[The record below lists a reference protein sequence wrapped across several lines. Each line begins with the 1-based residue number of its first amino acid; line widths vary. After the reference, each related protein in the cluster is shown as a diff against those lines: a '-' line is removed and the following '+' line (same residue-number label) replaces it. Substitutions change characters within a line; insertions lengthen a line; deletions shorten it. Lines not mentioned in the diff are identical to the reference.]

1 MTRSIPDELLS
12 QAAELI
18 AAQLGLHFP
27 TARWDDLERGIGA
40 AARELDFRDLQSFV
54 RSFASSHWTKSQIEV
69 LASHL
74 TVGETYFFRDN
85 KTLEILQDHIL
96 PELISS
102 RQKSERRLRVWSAGC
117 CTGEE
122 PYSIAMLLSRI
133 IPDLKSWNITILGTD
148 INHRFLQKAAKGVY
162 GDWSFRTTPAWVQA
176 KYFMKKNGHLEVLPD
191 IKEMVTFSC
200 LNLAED
206 AYPSLSND
214 TNAMDMILCRN
225 VLMYFANDQAKNVIG
240 NFHRCLV
247 DGGWLIV
254 SPSETS
260 QFLFSQF
267 QTVSFPEAP
276 LYQKSDH
283 ATREAS
289 RFTYSSDRESTPQL
303 SWLPT
308 IPAQPDVDSSAALPR
323 GELSSLGTQESEKAD
338 AQTSPYEEALMLYQ
352 HGSYVEAAAKLL
364 TSLSKNGKGHAK
376 ATALLARVYANQ
388 GKLGEALQWC
398 ETSIAADKLNPACH
412 YLRAVILQEQGSI
425 EEATLSLNRALYLD
439 QRFVLAHFALGNLA
453 AHQGKLKES
462 KKHFK
467 NALSLLSEF
476 QQAEVLPE
484 SEGIVAGRLAEIIRS
499 TNGREI
505 NR

>member
-1 MTRSIPDELLS
+1 MMRSISDELLS

-18 AAQLGLHFP
+18 STRLGLHFP

-74 TVGETYFFRDN
+74 TVGETYFFREN

-102 RQKSERRLRVWSAGC
+102 RQKSERRLRIWSAGC

-122 PYSIAMLLSRI
+122 PYSIAMLLSRM

-148 INHRFLQKAAKGVY
+148 VNQRFLQKAAKGVY
-162 GDWSFRTTPAWVQA
+162 GDWSFRTTPLWVQA
-176 KYFMKKNGHLEVLPD
+176 KYFMKKNGHLEVLPY

-225 VLMYFANDQAKNVIG
+225 VLMYFGAEQARNVVG

-260 QFLFSQF
+260 QHLFSQF
-267 QTVSFPEAP
+267 QTVSFPEAT
-276 LYQKSDH
+276 LYQKSGH
-283 ATREAS
+283 GTREAG
-289 RFTYSSDRESTPQL
+289 RLAYSSNQDTPSL
-303 SWLPT
+303 SWLST
-308 IPAQPDVDSSAALPR
+308 IPAQTGVDFSVLPE
-323 GELSSLGTQESEKAD
+323 GGGLPSPATQEVEDAD
-338 AQTSPYEEALMLYQ
+338 IGPTPYEQALTLYHQ
-352 HGSYVEAAAKLL
+352 GSHMEAAETLLAFLSQEGEGQAKP
-364 TSLSKNGKGHAK
+364 A
-376 ATALLARVYANQ
+376 ALLARVYANQ

-398 ETSIAADKLNPACH
+398 EKSIAADRLDAACH
-412 YLRAVILQEQGSI
+412 YLHAVILQEQGSI
-425 EEATLSLNRALYLD
+425 KEATLSLNRALYLD
-439 QRFVLAHFALGNLA
+439 QRFVLAHFALGNLTA
-453 AHQGKLKES
+453 RQGKLKES
-462 KKHFK
+462 QKHFE
-467 NALSLLSEF
+467 NALSLLSAY
-476 QQAEVLPE
+476 QQGEVLPE
-484 SEGIVAGRLAEIIRS
+484 SEGIAAGRLAEIIQS
-499 TNGREI
+499 TTNREI
-505 NR
+505 SR